1 MQFIR
6 QDTPRR
12 PPKRVRTLA
21 SALIFALS
29 LISGLGSNL
38 TFARSELPM
47 HFSNLGT
54 DDGLSQ
60 GTVNA
65 ILQDDQGFIWL
76 ATEDGLDRYD
86 GTSITPIS
94 DQYPFRGALP
104 RNVVTSVVKDRF
116 GTMWIGTDGGGLS
129 SHNTLTGKITTHVE
143 VRGKSAASLNEHI
156 RAIYIDRVDRVWVAT
171 ADAGLLVIDQTHGI
185 VHRLRHDSHDDNSL
199 SDDSIFAVT
208 EDERG
213 DMWIGTALGLDHL
226 DPQTNI
232 INRHTTRTNAN
243 IPSAPEGDQVNAL
256 LEDSA
261 GVLWVGTSNGLLRLD
276 PRVVSRIKYH
286 HRDND
291 DSTLPSDS
299 VTSLLEDQS
308 HRIWIATSAG
318 LALWNKTFD
327 RFSTYRHNAS
337 DPSSLPAD
345 ELHSLYQDRGGILWV
360 GTESN
365 GLGRW
370 NPRSWSFGHHQF
382 KSLTEHGSAEISSFT
397 EDHHGTLWVG
407 TLSEGLRAV
416 DEKTGDIKVY
426 QHIEGDPKSMMTNR
440 VNSVVCAHD
449 GSIWLSSRAGL
460 SRLDPR
466 TGQFEHYRADP
477 SVSVNNVSAANNVIQ
492 VFEDSKERVWAA
504 IDGAGLAR
512 FDPANKTF
520 KIYRNDPANAESL
533 PDNHVHAI
541 AEDPSGKLWLGTN
554 DGALALFDPDA
565 ETFHPFIHDITNPRS
580 LSDAAIDAIHVD
592 SRGTVWVGT
601 LGGGLTQVIG
611 DVRHLEAIRFRS
623 YGQNEGLENSTVYG
637 IESDANGSIWVST
650 NRGLARFDQTL
661 KRFRSFHHSQGLQG
675 EEFNEGAAY
684 RLRNGQLLFGGPN
697 GYNAFYP
704 EKIQLN
710 PHAPQLALIGYLK
723 LNTRVA
729 TELPVERLK
738 QVELGYRDSVV
749 SFQFAALDYAS
760 PERNRYSY
768 MLEGFDKAWVDGG
781 NKGVAT
787 YTNLDGGKYVFK
799 VRAANDDG
807 EWSQTGITLPVSVES
822 PPWAT
827 RLAKTI
833 YGILL
838 LLLVIAIQRFHRAKI
853 RRETQYGHRLE
864 IEVQTRTAALNAA
877 NQQLK
882 QTSVTDPLTGL
893 GNRRYLAEMITA
905 HMKSESP
912 ENPKRLALMVL
923 DLDRFKPINDSY
935 GHEAGDRVI
944 VQAAEILRGCCRNSD
959 YLARWGGDEFVIVYL
974 DTNQEQATIL
984 AEQIRSRVAKQIFR
998 LMDGKAVRS
1007 SCSIGF
1013 CCYPFIS
1020 NAPQLLTWEQTLAI
1034 ADAGVNLAKTQRN
1047 QWVSITNTNSLVD
1060 LATSP
1065 DFAARLVGSIN
1076 LAPTELERNGQI
1088 AIHRP
1093 IFQPEDTGAH
1103 LRVTGRRNHD

>member
-1 MQFIR
+1 
-6 QDTPRR
+6 
-12 PPKRVRTLA
+12 
-21 SALIFALS
+21 
-29 LISGLGSNL
+29 
-38 TFARSELPM
+38 M

-65 ILQDDQGFIWL
+65 ILQDDLGFMWL

-86 GTSITPIS
+86 GTSVTPIS
-94 DQYPFRGALP
+94 NQYPFTGVLP

-116 GTMWIGTDGGGLS
+116 GIMWIGTNGGGLS
-129 SHNTLTGKITTHVE
+129 SRNTLTGEIITHVE
-143 VRGKSAASLNEHI
+143 VRGKTVASANEHI
-156 RAIYIDRVDRVWVAT
+156 RAIYIDRVDRVWIAT
-171 ADAGLLVIDQTHGI
+171 ADAGLLVIDQPQGI

-199 SDDSIFAVT
+199 SDDSIFAIT

-213 DMWIGTALGLDHL
+213 EIWIGTALGLDHL
-226 DPQTNI
+226 DPQTNKV
-232 INRHTTRTNAN
+232 NRHTTRTNTN
-243 IPSAPEGDQVNAL
+243 IPNAPEGDQVNAL

-276 PRVVSRIKYH
+276 PRVVTPTIYRH
-286 HRDND
+286 HEND
-291 DSTLPSDS
+291 DTTLSSDS

-318 LALWNKTFD
+318 LSLWNKTTD

-337 DPSSLPAD
+337 DPTSLPAD

-382 KSLTEHGSAEISSFT
+382 NSLNEHGIAEISAFT
-397 EDHHGTLWVG
+397 EDNHGTLWIG

-416 DEKTGDIKVY
+416 DEKTGEISVY
-426 QHIEGDPKSMMTNR
+426 QHVEGDPKSMMTNR
-440 VNSVVCAHD
+440 VNSVFCAHD
-449 GSIWLSSRAGL
+449 GFIWLSSRAGL

-466 TGQFEHYRADP
+466 TRQFEHYRADP
-477 SVSVNNVSAANNVIQ
+477 SVSVNNGSAANNIIQ

-504 IDGAGLAR
+504 IDGAGLAH
-512 FDPANKTF
+512 FDLTNKTF
-520 KIYRNDPANAESL
+520 KIYRNDPANNESL
-533 PDNHVHAI
+533 PDNHVHTI
-541 AEDPSGKLWLGTN
+541 AEDPSGKLWIGTN

-565 ETFHPFIHDITNPRS
+565 ETFHQFVHDINDPLS
-580 LSDAAIDAIHVD
+580 LSGAAVDAIHVD
-592 SRGTVWVGT
+592 SHGTVWVGT
-601 LGGGLTQVIG
+601 MGGGLTQVIG
-611 DVRHLEAIRFRS
+611 DVGHLETIRFRS
-623 YGQNEGLENSTVYG
+623 YGQNEGLANSTVYG

-661 KRFRSFHHSQGLQG
+661 RRFQSFHHSQGLQG
-675 EEFNEGAAY
+675 EEFNEGAVY
-684 RLRNGQLLFGGPN
+684 RMRNGKLLFGGPN

-710 PHAPQLALIGYLK
+710 PHAPQLALTGYLK

-729 TELPVERLK
+729 TEVPVERLR

-768 MLEGFDKAWVDGG
+768 MLEGFDKTWVDGG

-787 YTNLDGGKYVFK
+787 YTNLDGGKYIFK

-807 EWSQTGITLPVSVES
+807 EWSQTGINLPINVES

-827 RLAKTI
+827 RLAKTL
-833 YGILL
+833 YGVLL
-838 LLLVIAIQRFHRAKI
+838 LSLIIAIQRFHHAKV
-853 RRETQYGHRLE
+853 RREAMYGHRLE
-864 IEVQTRTAALNAA
+864 IDVKNRTAALNAA

-905 HMKSESP
+905 HMKSESA
-912 ENPKRLALMVL
+912 ENPKRLALMVV

-974 DTNQEQATIL
+974 DTNLEQATLL

-1020 NAPQLLTWEQTLAI
+1020 NAPHLLTWEQTLTI
-1034 ADAGVNLAKTQRN
+1034 ADAGVNLAKMQRN
-1047 QWVSITNTNSLVD
+1047 QWVNITNTNTIINAD
-1060 LATSP
+1060 TPTAFATSLI
-1065 DFAARLVGSIN
+1065 AAIN
-1076 LAPTELERNGQI
+1076 LAPTELERNGQV

-1093 IFQPEDTGAH
+1093 MFQPEDTGAH